1 MIIFNKSINF
11 IKGVAKKK
19 IAHIAV
25 FLVLTVLSSIVLLG
39 SVKTVKV
46 YDGDYVASVMTSAGD
61 IDGVLA
67 NANIFLGEFDKA
79 EYDKNGNIVIVRN
92 FPVNVVIG
100 NDEET
105 IYISGG
111 TVGDL
116 LEDKGLEIGEH
127 DKINYSLDHKLSSG
141 MTVEITNI
149 EYVYSKRTETVPYN
163 TRIVYSATMK
173 QGATRS
179 EGGVNGEKNV
189 TYLQKIVNG
198 EVVEEE
204 LVSETY
210 TKYPVIKTIY
220 IGTKASPSGITV
232 DSDKWI
238 SFLRPEEEIKLD
250 KNGRPVEYK
259 KLLTGIASA
268 YSPDD
273 GRWSATGVVLKA
285 GYVAVNPEVIPYG
298 SKLYIKTA
306 DGSII
311 YGYAIAADT
320 GGFVHM
326 YPDRIVDLFFESE
339 LEAKRFGLKNIEIF
353 ILE

>member
-1 MIIFNKSINF
+1 MIIFNKSISF
-11 IKGVAKKK
+11 IKGIAKKK

-25 FLVLTVLSSIVLLG
+25 FLVMTVLSSVVLLG
-39 SVKTVKV
+39 SVKSVKI
-46 YDGDYVASVMTSAGD
+46 YDGDFVTSVMTSAGD

-67 NANIFLGEFDKA
+67 NANISLGEFDDA
-79 EYDKNGNIVIVRN
+79 GYDEKGNIVIVRN
-92 FPVNVVIG
+92 FPVNVVVG

-105 IYISGG
+105 IYTSGG

-116 LEDKGLEIGEH
+116 LEDKGVEIGEH
-127 DKINYSLDHKLSSG
+127 DKVNYSLDHKLSSG
-141 MTVEITNI
+141 MTVEITDV
-149 EYVYSKRTETVPYN
+149 EYVYSKRTEVVPYN

-173 QGATRS
+173 QGATKS
-179 EGGVNGEKNV
+179 EGGIDGSKNV

-210 TKYPVIKTIY
+210 TKYPTIKTIY
-220 IGTKASPSGITV
+220 IGTKASSSGTTV

-285 GYVAVNPEVIPYG
+285 GYVAVNPKVIPYG

-339 LEAKRFGLKNIEIF
+339 LEAERFGLKNIEIF